1 MIRNFENKTA
11 VLTGGGSGFGLEC
24 ARIAA
29 RLKMNVVLVD
39 VQQDALDK
47 AEAEIA
53 RLSDVRAQ
61 AAQAA
66 QDPSPVT
73 ALDGAAGRLEAL
85 AARLEQA

>member
-47 AEAEIA
+47 AEAEIKA
-53 RLSDVRAQ
+53 TGVKVFAKRVDESKADHI
-61 AAQAA
+61 
-66 QDPSPVT
+66 
-73 ALDGAAGRLEAL
+73 EAL
-85 AARLEQA
+85 AKDV